1 MATYN
6 FELNCRPS
14 QRGTYVVLFRITEN
28 KKHKR
33 IKTSVELQSPN
44 DWNPKKQEVRK
55 SDPNFKVL
63 NQTLK
68 RIREQA
74 EEAVQTLEE
83 EGKGITSQNVAAT
96 MQAGKK
102 VFSFITFAE
111 GFAQKTLEAG
121 DYRTYTKYITF
132 LNKLKF
138 FINNISPESISSI
151 PRNGKGLQEYIDK
164 LRKDLLFN
172 EITLSFLNKFKTYLQ
187 RIPNAKNNELT
198 LHQNTINKQ
207 FDNFKSLYNKGLVE
221 LREDGLFLR
230 ENPFKDF
237 ECSTIESS
245 KEKLT
250 MEEIKALTSLE
261 LPENSLLWHT
271 RNCFL
276 FAFYCGGMRAGDLI
290 QLRGNNIIDDNGI
303 WRVRYRMDKTST
315 PKSIKLI
322 PSAKAIIEKYINLNQ
337 RNSNYIFPLLDN
349 EAPYAKATTWEEKEQ
364 LPYEIKTR
372 LLQTVN
378 GKNSLLNKYLNK
390 LAAMAGIEK
399 KISMHIARHSFAN
412 IAREEEANVYDISND
427 LGHSNIDITK
437 GYLAKFDTR
446 SEDETI
452 DKIFESESINEDLLL
467 KQLRAIS
474 PEKLKELLAKRD
486 E

>member
-14 QRGTYVVLFRITEN
+14 QRGTYAILFRITEN

-44 DWNPKKQEVRK
+44 DWNSKKQEVRK
-55 SDPNFKVL
+55 SNPNFKIL

-68 RIREQA
+68 KIREQA
-74 EEAVQTLEE
+74 EEATQSLEE

-102 VFSFITFAE
+102 VFSFIAFAE
-111 GFAQKTLEAG
+111 EFAQKTLKAG

-132 LNKLKF
+132 LNKLRF
-138 FINNISPESISSI
+138 FINNVTPESIPSTPHS
-151 PRNGKGLQEYIDK
+151 GKELQEYIK
-164 LRKDLLFN
+164 GLRNDLLFN
-172 EITLSFLNKFKTYLQ
+172 EITLSFLNKFKAYLQ
-187 RIPNAKNNELT
+187 RIPNAKNKELT
-198 LHQNTINKQ
+198 LHQNTISKQ
-207 FDNFKSLYNKGLVE
+207 FDNFKSLYNKGLIE
-221 LREDGLFLR
+221 LREDGLFLK

-237 ECSTIESS
+237 ECSTIESN

-250 MEEIKALTSLE
+250 MEEIKALKSLE
-261 LPENSLLWHT
+261 LPIGSLLWHA

-290 QLRGNNIIDDNGI
+290 QLRGNNIINDNGI

-315 PKSIKLI
+315 PKSVKLI
-322 PSAKAIIEKYINLNQ
+322 PDAKAIIEEYINLNQ
-337 RNSNYIFPLLDN
+337 RNSDYIFPLLDN
-349 EAPYAKATTWEEKEQ
+349 EASYAKATTWEEKEQ
-364 LPYEIKTR
+364 LPYEVKTR

-390 LAAMAGIEK
+390 LAAMASIDK

-412 IAREEEANVYDISND
+412 IAREKEANVYDISNV

-452 DKIFESESINEDLLL
+452 DKIFEPESINEELFL
-467 KQLRAIS
+467 KQLRTLS
-474 PEKLKELLAKRD
+474 PEKLKELLERKY